1 MGWVWGEMRIP
12 HFVRDDK
19 GVGVRDES
27 GFGMTR
33 ALLMM

>member
-19 GVGVRDES
+19 GVGCWDDK
-27 GFGMTR
+27 GLG
-33 ALLMM
+33 

>member
-19 GVGVRDES
+19 GVGCWDDK
-27 GFGMTR
+27 GFWVTR
-33 ALLMM
+33 YRVLG